1 MNNSRTIGENIIYL
15 SEVNSTN
22 LYASQL
28 IKDNKFSEGTVVVAQ
43 NQTSGKGQAENK
55 WVSENG
61 KNLTFSVILTPV
73 FLSAERQFL
82 LSKIVSLSII
92 DFLNKFSILDISIK
106 WPNDIYV
113 GNKKIAGI
121 LIENSIKGLK
131 YDTSIVGIG
140 LNINQTQFSADI
152 PNATSLKIL
161 LNKDFDLKECLNSL
175 LEKLE
180 TWYDQLKLQN
190 YQLIDDE
197 YLNSIYNFNKFLPYI
212 YMYQKITARIIGV
225 NKYGKLQLEKEDN
238 TIIDCDFRE
247 IEFTI

>member
-1 MNNSRTIGENIIYL
+1 LNNSRTIGENIIYL